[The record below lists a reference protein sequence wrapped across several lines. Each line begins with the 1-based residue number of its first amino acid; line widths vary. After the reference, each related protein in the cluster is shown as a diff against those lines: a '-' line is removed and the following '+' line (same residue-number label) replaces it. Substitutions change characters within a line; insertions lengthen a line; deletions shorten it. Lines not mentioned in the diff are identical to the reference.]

1 MPMHYPDYHHYM
13 YAAQQHHERQQ
24 EAFTQHIIDTVAA
37 LSQFL
42 PPPAANMNMPELAPE
57 LETIE
62 EGSMESTT
70 VNTPIQD
77 ELALENFISGEFA
90 EELEKALTEIS

>member
-1 MPMHYPDYHHYM
+1 M

-42 PPPAANMNMPELAPE
+42 PGPADSMGISDVPA
-57 LETIE
+57 ET
-62 EGSMESTT
+62 ESTEEAST
-70 VNTPIQD
+70 ESTMVNTPIQD
-77 ELALENFISGEFA
+77 ELVLENFISGEFA
-90 EELEKALTEIS
+90 EELEKALTEISSNT